1 MPLPLAMMIPF
12 MGIQSAV
19 MAKQFGE
26 NFQYGK
32 RRISAM
38 SNDEFNKLTPQK
50 IQEQA
55 NLELKAMIPSMQ
67 QSIVDMNEFQKF
79 VIQQFVKVMEDLIHA
94 FPQALLDI
102 LGIDIKLHDDVDVTP
117 PITDTTPPITE
128 TTDLI
133 HLTQGEVL
141 SMSDTQLAQAHDNNF
156 ARYDSAT
163 QQLIKVDYERRGLST
178 LGEHKHT
185 LDHHEV
191 PSDIP
196 LVNFVGL
203 KIHAI
208 GRMVSLNYT
217 GPNDS
222 QPWTFQTNPQRN
234 GNWRTKFKVIGK
246 QNAINRGHK
255 EWPSTDHSLHI
266 TRQGTTQYY
275 FWLRKVDKTI
285 INFPN

>member
-1 MPLPLAMMIPF
+1 

-38 SNDEFNKLTPQK
+38 SNAEFNKLTPQK

-67 QSIVDMNEFQKF
+67 QSIIDMNEFQKF

-102 LGIDIKLHDDVDVTP
+102 LGIDIKLHGEGPDVTP
-117 PITDTTPPITE
+117 PIDTTPPVTE
-128 TTDLI
+128 PIALI

-141 SMSDTQLAQAHDNNF
+141 GMSDTQLAQAHDNNF

-163 QQLIKVDYERRGLST
+163 QQLIAVDYKRRGLSS

-196 LVNFVGL
+196 LINFVGL

-208 GRMVSLNYT
+208 GRMFSINYS
-217 GPNDS
+217 GRNEN

-234 GNWRTKFKVIGK
+234 GNWRTKFKVTGK

-255 EWPSTDHSLHI
+255 EWPSTTHSLHI
-266 TRQGTTQYY
+266 TNQKTTQYY
-275 FWLRKVDKTI
+275 FWLRKSDKTI
-285 INFPN
+285 KNFPN

>member
-67 QSIVDMNEFQKF
+67 QSIIDMNEFQKF
-79 VIQQFVKVMEDLIHA
+79 VIQQFVKVMQDLIHA

-102 LGIDIKLHDDVDVTP
+102 LGIDVKLHDDTDITP
-117 PITDTTPPITE
+117 PIDTIPTPKPDTLITLSQGEILSMTDTQIAHAVE
-128 TTDLI
+128 NQI
-133 HLTQGEVL
+133 HNYTL
-141 SMSDTQLAQAHDNNF
+141 STKILLQAD
-156 ARYDSAT
+156 YD
-163 QQLIKVDYERRGLST
+163 RRGLSS

-185 LDHHEV
+185 LDHHQV

-196 LVNFVGL
+196 LINSVGL
-203 KIHAI
+203 D
-208 GRMVSLNYT
+208 V
-217 GPNDS
+217 
-222 QPWTFQTNPQRN
+222 
-234 GNWRTKFKVIGK
+234 
-246 QNAINRGHK
+246 QNN
-255 EWPSTDHSLHI
+255 
-266 TRQGTTQYY
+266 
-275 FWLRKVDKTI
+275 
-285 INFPN
+285 